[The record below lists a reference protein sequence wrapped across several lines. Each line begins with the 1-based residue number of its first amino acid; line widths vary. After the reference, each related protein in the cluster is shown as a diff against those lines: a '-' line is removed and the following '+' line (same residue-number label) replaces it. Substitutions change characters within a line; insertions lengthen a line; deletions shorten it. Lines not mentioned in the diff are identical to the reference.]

1 MLTITI
7 RKALQCKFISP
18 HALMLTF
25 LQIDFCLPNNFP
37 NLLLRDMTA
46 LHSTSGMLGKIKFR
60 CVGTKHPN
68 KTVYLI
74 SIIVG

>member
-1 MLTITI
+1 
-7 RKALQCKFISP
+7 
-18 HALMLTF
+18 LMLTF
-25 LQIDFCLPNNFP
+25 LKIDFCLSNNFP

-46 LHSTSGMLGKIKFR
+46 LHTTSGMLGKIKFR